1 MAAEARKNRRQEFV
15 DASWRCIA
23 RKRYSDL
30 TVDDVCIEAG
40 LSKGSFY
47 THFDEKDD
55 LLLALL
61 DEDSAGFDEL
71 IATVEQKGHK
81 PVERLRRYVRAVA
94 DAGEDP
100 ARVRLRAEIWA
111 DVSVNDRLR
120 QHLAAA
126 VAQRRVAL
134 AGWIAEAVAAGEL
147 IDVPAN
153 ALAAVLL
160 ALADGLMVH
169 ASVDP
174 DGFRWANVRRALS
187 LLLEGLRPL
196 AAFEPGGSSA
206 ARDA

>member
-1 MAAEARKNRRQEFV
+1 MAAEARRNRRQEFV
-15 DASWRCIA
+15 DAAWRCIA

-30 TVDDVCIEAG
+30 TVEDVCTEAG

-61 DEDSAGFDEL
+61 DEDSAGFDAL
-71 IATVEQKGHK
+71 IATVGQKAHK
-81 PVERLRRYVRAVA
+81 SVERLRRYVRAVA

-100 ARVRLRAEIWA
+100 ARAEIWA
-111 DVSVNDRLR
+111 EVSVNDRLR
-120 QHLAAA
+120 QHLATA
-126 VAQRRVAL
+126 VGQRRVAL
-134 AGWIAEAVAAGEL
+134 AGWIDEAVAAGEL